1 MRPMT
6 IKSANRNPRRLIV
19 KRKSKSRLGQVW
31 LQMARETALSK
42 WLLGV
47 VIVAAMLAILLIDAQ
62 PAGVQIEVGEVARQD
77 LVAPITAVN
86 TSETERLREE
96 AARQK
101 LLEVQDDPSFY
112 QINPA
117 VVMIVEEN
125 VTGVL
130 NLLRQGIA
138 SEAPQVEEEGA
149 EEVEAPP
156 TPLTVSEIDRRLIRD
171 YQIEIPQS
179 SLEAAVSLSLAEF
192 DQFAQI
198 TTDLVLA
205 TMEGRINE
213 DGLRDARNAFEE
225 SVKRSGLRGDLEQ
238 TAVILGRQLIQP
250 NLVLNTE
257 KVNAARDEAVQS
269 VEPVQIRQGEIII
282 RKGDVVRTEH
292 INLMRDVGLLRT
304 GRDYGALAGRTLLVL
319 AIVVLMVVYLHQN
332 RSHVLEST
340 SLLGLLGCVLVTVL
354 LLGRL
359 FSLPAWPPAP
369 YLNPSALVGLLLT
382 LLIDA
387 RVGGMAAVVAAV
399 LLAVIS
405 DLSWSVGVLTLVGGL
420 TAVLSVSKVS
430 QRGDLMRAGF
440 IVGGANFLL
449 MIALGLVS
457 KDTGL
462 ILHSYL
468 GLLSGVLASIVAI
481 GVLPYLE
488 SVFKITSSIRL
499 LELSNPNHPLLRR
512 LMLEAPGT
520 YHHSILVGN
529 LAEAA
534 AEAVGADG
542 LLARVGS
549 HYHDIGK
556 LKRPYFFVEN
566 QVGKD
571 NPHDKIAPSLSTLIV
586 TSHVKDGLELA
597 AEYKLPPV
605 VTQFIAQH
613 HGTDLVRFFYHR
625 ATEAAEDDSVEERDF
640 RYPGPKPQGKEVAIV
655 SLADAVEAAVRSLS
669 KPTPGKI
676 EGLVR
681 KIIKDRL
688 NSGQLD
694 ESDLTFQDMDR
705 IANSFA
711 KVIMGMFHTRVE
723 YPDKI
728 TKEDIE
734 GKKGKNGSSL

>member
-1 MRPMT
+1 M
-6 IKSANRNPRRLIV
+6 
-19 KRKSKSRLGQVW
+19 KRKSKGGFGKAW
-31 LQMARETALSK
+31 LETLQRTALSR
-42 WLLGV
+42 WVLGGL
-47 VIVAAMLAILLIDAQ
+47 IIAAMLAILLVDAL
-62 PAGVQIEVGEVARQD
+62 PAGVQIEVGEVAKQD
-77 LVAPITAVN
+77 IVAPITAIN
-86 TSETERLREE
+86 TSETERLKEE
-96 AARQK
+96 AARQA
-101 LLEVQDDPSFY
+101 LLEATDDPSYY

-117 VVMIVEEN
+117 AVMRVEEN

-138 SEAPQVEEEGA
+138 PEGEEQDVQPEH
-149 EEVEAPP
+149 
-156 TPLTVSEIDRRLIRD
+156 LTISEIDRRLIRD
-171 YQIEIPQS
+171 WQIEIPQRN
-179 SLEAAVSLSLAEF
+179 LEAVVSLSLTEF
-192 DQFAQI
+192 DQFAQ
-198 TTDLVLA
+198 TTADLVLA
-205 TMEGRINE
+205 AMEEPISQ
-213 DGLRDARNAFEE
+213 DGLRDARDAFEE
-225 SVKRSGLRGDLEQ
+225 SVRRSGFRDNLQQ
-238 TAVILGRQLIQP
+238 TAVLLGRQLIQP

-257 KVNAARDEAVQS
+257 KVNEARDQAVQN
-269 VEPVQIRQGEIII
+269 VEPVQIMQGEIII

-292 INLMRDVGLLRT
+292 INLMRDVGLLKT
-304 GRDYGALAGRTLLVL
+304 GRDYAALAGRTLLVL
-319 AIVVLMVVYLHQN
+319 AMAALMIVYLHQN
-332 RSHVLEST
+332 RLRILENNA
-340 SLLGLLGCVLVTVL
+340 LLGLLGSVVLTVL

-359 FSLPAWPPAP
+359 FSMPAWPEAV

-387 RVGGMAAVVAAV
+387 KVASMAAVVTAV
-399 LLAVIS
+399 LLGVIS
-405 DLSWSVGVLTLVGGL
+405 GFSWPVGTLALVGGL
-420 TAVLSVSKVS
+420 TAVLSVTKVS

-440 IVGGANFLL
+440 IVGGANVLL
-449 MIALGLVS
+449 MMALGLAS

-462 ILHSYL
+462 IVNSYL
-468 GLLSGVLASIVAI
+468 GLISGVLASIVAI

-488 SVFKITSSIRL
+488 SAFKITSSIRL

-542 LLARVGS
+542 LLARVGA

-597 AEYKLPPV
+597 GEYKLPDV

-625 ATEAAEDDSVEERDF
+625 ATEASEDNTVEEKDF
-640 RYPGPKPQGKEVAIV
+640 RYPGPKPHGKEVAIV

-705 IANSFA
+705 IANAFV

-723 YPDKI
+723 YPEKI
-728 TKEDIE
+728 TKEEIE
-734 GKKGKNGSSL
+734 GKKARNGSSV

>member
-1 MRPMT
+1 
-6 IKSANRNPRRLIV
+6 V
-19 KRKSKSRLGQVW
+19 KRKNKGRWGQAW
-31 LQMARETALSK
+31 LQAVQATAVSK
-42 WLLGV
+42 WLLGGL
-47 VIVAAMLAILLIDAQ
+47 ITAAILAILLIGAL
-62 PAGVQIEVGEVARQD
+62 PAGVQIEVGEVAKQD
-77 LVAPITAVN
+77 IVAPITAIN
-86 TSETERLREE
+86 SGETERLKEE
-96 AARQK
+96 AARQA
-101 LLEVQDDPSFY
+101 LREAADDPSFY

-117 VVMIVEEN
+117 VVLGVEED

-138 SEAPQVEEEGA
+138 PEDAGDA
-149 EEVEAPP
+149 EQPEQ
-156 TPLTVSEIDRRLIRD
+156 LNISEIDRRLIRD
-171 YQIEIPQS
+171 WQIEIPQRN
-179 SLEAAVSLSLAEF
+179 LEAVVSLSLAEF
-192 DQFAQI
+192 DRFAQI
-198 TTDLVLA
+198 TAELVLA
-205 TMEGRINE
+205 AMEERISE
-213 DGLRDARNAFEE
+213 DGLRDARDAFEE
-225 SVKRSGLRGDLEQ
+225 SVKRSGLRDDLEQ
-238 TAVILGRQLIQP
+238 AAVVLGRQLIRP
-250 NLVLNTE
+250 NLVLDTE
-257 KVNAARDEAVQS
+257 RVQEAVAQAEQA
-269 VEPVQIRQGEIII
+269 VQPVQIIQGEIII
-282 RKGDVVRTEH
+282 RKGDVVRPEH
-292 INLMRDVGLLRT
+292 ISLMRDVGLLKT
-304 GRDYGALAGRTLLVL
+304 GRDYGAAAGRTLLVL
-319 AIVVLMVVYLHQN
+319 AVVALMGVYLRQN
-332 RSHVLEST
+332 RLQVLENPAHM
-340 SLLGLLGCVLVTVL
+340 GLVGSVVVTVL

-359 FSLPAWPPAP
+359 FSMLAWPEAV

-382 LLIDA
+382 LLLDPKVA
-387 RVGGMAAVVAAV
+387 TMATVVTAV
-399 LLAVIS
+399 LLGVIS
-405 DLSWSVGVLTLVGGL
+405 DFSWAVGILALVGGL

-430 QRGDLMRAGF
+430 QRGDLMRAGS
-440 IVGGANFLL
+440 IVGGVNVLL
-449 MIALGLVS
+449 MVALGLVG
-457 KDTGL
+457 KDSGL
-462 ILHSYL
+462 LIHSYL

-488 SVFKITSSIRL
+488 SAFKITSPIRL

-571 NPHDKIAPSLSTLIV
+571 NPHDKMAPSLSTLIV

-597 AEYKLPPV
+597 SEYRLPDV

-625 ATEAAEDDSVEERDF
+625 ATEASEDSSVEEKDF

-655 SLADAVEAAVRSLS
+655 SLADAVEAAVRSLT

-705 IANSFA
+705 IANAFV

-723 YPDKI
+723 YPEKI
-728 TKEDIE
+728 TKEEIE
-734 GKKGKNGSSL
+734 GKKGKNGSPLQ

>member
-1 MRPMT
+1 M
-6 IKSANRNPRRLIV
+6 
-19 KRKSKSRLGQVW
+19 KRKNKGRWGQAW
-31 LQMARETALSK
+31 LQAVQATAVSK
-42 WLLGV
+42 WLLGGL
-47 VIVAAMLAILLIDAQ
+47 ITAAILAILLIGAL
-62 PAGVQIEVGEVARQD
+62 PAGVQIEVGEVAKQD
-77 LVAPITAVN
+77 IVAPITAIN
-86 TSETERLREE
+86 SGETERLKEE
-96 AARQK
+96 AARQA
-101 LLEVQDDPSFY
+101 LREAADDPSFY

-117 VVMIVEEN
+117 VVLGVEED

-138 SEAPQVEEEGA
+138 PEDAGDA
-149 EEVEAPP
+149 EQPEQ
-156 TPLTVSEIDRRLIRD
+156 LNISEIDRRLIRD
-171 YQIEIPQS
+171 WQIEIPQRN
-179 SLEAAVSLSLAEF
+179 LEAVVSLSLAEF
-192 DQFAQI
+192 DRFAQI
-198 TTDLVLA
+198 TAELVLA
-205 TMEGRINE
+205 AMEERISE
-213 DGLRDARNAFEE
+213 DGLRDARDAFEE
-225 SVKRSGLRGDLEQ
+225 SVKRSGLRDDLEQ
-238 TAVILGRQLIQP
+238 AAVVLGRQLIRP
-250 NLVLNTE
+250 NLVLDTE
-257 KVNAARDEAVQS
+257 RVQEAVAQAEQA
-269 VEPVQIRQGEIII
+269 VQPVQIIQGEIII
-282 RKGDVVRTEH
+282 RKGDVVRPEH
-292 INLMRDVGLLRT
+292 ISLMRDVGLLKT
-304 GRDYGALAGRTLLVL
+304 GRDYGAAAGRTLLVL
-319 AIVVLMVVYLHQN
+319 AVVALMGVYLRQN
-332 RSHVLEST
+332 RLQVLENPAHM
-340 SLLGLLGCVLVTVL
+340 GLVGSVVVTVL

-359 FSLPAWPPAP
+359 FSMLAWPEAV

-382 LLIDA
+382 LLLDPKVA
-387 RVGGMAAVVAAV
+387 TMATVVTAV
-399 LLAVIS
+399 LLGVIS
-405 DLSWSVGVLTLVGGL
+405 DFSWAVGILALVGGL

-430 QRGDLMRAGF
+430 QRGDLIRAGS
-440 IVGGANFLL
+440 IVGGVNVLL
-449 MIALGLVS
+449 MVALGLVG
-457 KDTGL
+457 KDSGL
-462 ILHSYL
+462 LIHSYL

-488 SVFKITSSIRL
+488 SAFKITSPIRL

-571 NPHDKIAPSLSTLIV
+571 NPHDKMAPSLSTLIV

-597 AEYKLPPV
+597 SEYRLPDV

-625 ATEAAEDDSVEERDF
+625 ATEASEDSSVEEKDF

-655 SLADAVEAAVRSLS
+655 SLADAVEAAVRSLT

-705 IANSFA
+705 IANAFV

-723 YPDKI
+723 YPEKI
-728 TKEDIE
+728 TKEEIE
-734 GKKGKNGSSL
+734 GKKGKNGSPLQ

>member
-1 MRPMT
+1 MKHT
-6 IKSANRNPRRLIV
+6 TETLANRNPRRLIV
-19 KRKSKSRLGQVW
+19 KRKSKGGFGKAW
-31 LQMARETALSK
+31 LETLQRTALSR
-42 WLLGV
+42 WVLGGL
-47 VIVAAMLAILLIDAQ
+47 IIAAMLAILLVDAL
-62 PAGVQIEVGEVARQD
+62 PAGVQIEVGEVAKQD
-77 LVAPITAVN
+77 IVAPITAIN
-86 TSETERLREE
+86 TSETERLKEE
-96 AARQK
+96 AARQA
-101 LLEVQDDPSFY
+101 LLEATDDPSYY

-117 VVMIVEEN
+117 AVMRVEEN

-138 SEAPQVEEEGA
+138 PEGEEQDVQPEH
-149 EEVEAPP
+149 
-156 TPLTVSEIDRRLIRD
+156 LTISEIDRRLIRD
-171 YQIEIPQS
+171 WQIEIPQRN
-179 SLEAAVSLSLAEF
+179 LEAVVSLSLTEF
-192 DQFAQI
+192 DQFAQ
-198 TTDLVLA
+198 TTADLVLA
-205 TMEGRINE
+205 VMEEPISQ
-213 DGLRDARNAFEE
+213 DGLRDARDAFEE
-225 SVKRSGLRGDLEQ
+225 SVRRSGFRDNLQQ
-238 TAVILGRQLIQP
+238 TAVLLGRQLIQP

-257 KVNAARDEAVQS
+257 KVNEARDQAVQN
-269 VEPVQIRQGEIII
+269 VEPVQIMQGEIII

-292 INLMRDVGLLRT
+292 INLMRDVGLLKT
-304 GRDYGALAGRTLLVL
+304 GRDYAALAGRTLLVL
-319 AIVVLMVVYLHQN
+319 AMAALMIVYLHQN
-332 RSHVLEST
+332 RLRILENNA
-340 SLLGLLGCVLVTVL
+340 LLGLLGSVVLTVL

-359 FSLPAWPPAP
+359 FSMPAWPEAV

-387 RVGGMAAVVAAV
+387 KVASMAAVVTAV
-399 LLAVIS
+399 LLGVIS
-405 DLSWSVGVLTLVGGL
+405 GFSWPVGTLALVGGL
-420 TAVLSVSKVS
+420 TAVLSVTKVS

-440 IVGGANFLL
+440 IVGGANVLL
-449 MIALGLVS
+449 MMALGLAS

-462 ILHSYL
+462 IVNSYL
-468 GLLSGVLASIVAI
+468 GLISGVLASIVAI

-488 SVFKITSSIRL
+488 SAFKITSSIRL

-542 LLARVGS
+542 LLARVGA

-597 AEYKLPPV
+597 GEYKLPDV

-625 ATEAAEDDSVEERDF
+625 ATEASEDNTVEEKDF
-640 RYPGPKPQGKEVAIV
+640 RYPGPKPHGKEVAIV

-705 IANSFA
+705 IANAFV

-723 YPDKI
+723 YPEKI
-728 TKEDIE
+728 TKEEIE
-734 GKKGKNGSSL
+734 GKKARNGSSV

>member
-1 MRPMT
+1 M
-6 IKSANRNPRRLIV
+6 
-19 KRKSKSRLGQVW
+19 KRKSKGGFGKAW
-31 LQMARETALSK
+31 LETLQRTALSR
-42 WLLGV
+42 WVLGGL
-47 VIVAAMLAILLIDAQ
+47 IIAAMLAILLVDAL
-62 PAGVQIEVGEVARQD
+62 PAGVQIEVGEVAKQD
-77 LVAPITAVN
+77 IVAPITAIN
-86 TSETERLREE
+86 TSETERLKEE
-96 AARQK
+96 AARQA
-101 LLEVQDDPSFY
+101 LLEATDDPSYY

-117 VVMIVEEN
+117 AVMRVEEN

-138 SEAPQVEEEGA
+138 PEGEEQDVQPEH
-149 EEVEAPP
+149 
-156 TPLTVSEIDRRLIRD
+156 LTISEIDRRLIRD
-171 YQIEIPQS
+171 WQIEIPQRN
-179 SLEAAVSLSLAEF
+179 LEAVVSLSLTEF
-192 DQFAQI
+192 DQFAQ
-198 TTDLVLA
+198 TTADLVLA
-205 TMEGRINE
+205 AMEEPISQ
-213 DGLRDARNAFEE
+213 DGLRDARDAFEE
-225 SVKRSGLRGDLEQ
+225 SVRRSGFRDNLQQ
-238 TAVILGRQLIQP
+238 TAVLLGRQLIQP

-257 KVNAARDEAVQS
+257 KVNEARDQAVQN
-269 VEPVQIRQGEIII
+269 VEPVQIMQGEIII
-282 RKGDVVRTEH
+282 RKGDVVRAEH
-292 INLMRDVGLLRT
+292 INLMRDVGLLKT
-304 GRDYGALAGRTLLVL
+304 GRDYAALAGRTLLVL
-319 AIVVLMVVYLHQN
+319 AMAALMIVYLHQN
-332 RSHVLEST
+332 RLRILENNA
-340 SLLGLLGCVLVTVL
+340 LLGLLGSVVLTVL

-359 FSLPAWPPAP
+359 FSMPAWPEAV

-387 RVGGMAAVVAAV
+387 KVASMAAVVTAV
-399 LLAVIS
+399 LLGVIS
-405 DLSWSVGVLTLVGGL
+405 GFSWPVGTLALVGGL
-420 TAVLSVSKVS
+420 TAVLSVTKVS

-440 IVGGANFLL
+440 IVGGANVLL
-449 MIALGLVS
+449 MMALGLAS

-462 ILHSYL
+462 IVNSYL
-468 GLLSGVLASIVAI
+468 GLISGVLASIVAI

-488 SVFKITSSIRL
+488 SAFKITSSIRL

-542 LLARVGS
+542 LLARVGA

-597 AEYKLPPV
+597 GEYKLPDV

-625 ATEAAEDDSVEERDF
+625 ATEASEDNTVEEKDF
-640 RYPGPKPQGKEVAIV
+640 RYPGPKPHGKEVAIV

-705 IANSFA
+705 IANAFV

-723 YPDKI
+723 YPEKI
-728 TKEDIE
+728 TKEEIE
-734 GKKGKNGSSL
+734 GKKARNGSSV

>member
-1 MRPMT
+1 MKHT
-6 IKSANRNPRRLIV
+6 TETLANRNPRRLIV
-19 KRKSKSRLGQVW
+19 KRKNKGGFGKAW
-31 LQMARETALSK
+31 LETLQRTALSR
-42 WLLGV
+42 WVLGGL
-47 VIVAAMLAILLIDAQ
+47 IIAAMLAILLVDAL
-62 PAGVQIEVGEVARQD
+62 PAGVQIEVGEVAKQD
-77 LVAPITAVN
+77 IVAPITAIN
-86 TSETERLREE
+86 TSETERLKEE
-96 AARQK
+96 AARQA
-101 LLEVQDDPSFY
+101 LLEATDDPSYY

-117 VVMIVEEN
+117 AVMRVEEN

-138 SEAPQVEEEGA
+138 PEGEEQDVQPEH
-149 EEVEAPP
+149 
-156 TPLTVSEIDRRLIRD
+156 LTISEIDRRLIRD
-171 YQIEIPQS
+171 WQIEIPQRN
-179 SLEAAVSLSLAEF
+179 LEAVVSLSLTEF
-192 DQFAQI
+192 DQFAQ
-198 TTDLVLA
+198 TTADLVLA
-205 TMEGRINE
+205 VMEEPISQ
-213 DGLRDARNAFEE
+213 DGLRDARDAFEE
-225 SVKRSGLRGDLEQ
+225 SVRRSGFRDDLQQ
-238 TAVILGRQLIQP
+238 TAVLLGRQLIQP

-257 KVNAARDEAVQS
+257 KVNEARDQAVQN
-269 VEPVQIRQGEIII
+269 VEPVQIMQGEIII

-292 INLMRDVGLLRT
+292 INLMRDVGLLKT
-304 GRDYGALAGRTLLVL
+304 GRDYAALAGRTLLVL
-319 AIVVLMVVYLHQN
+319 AMAALMIVYLHQN
-332 RSHVLEST
+332 RLRILENNA
-340 SLLGLLGCVLVTVL
+340 LLGLLGSVVLTVL

-359 FSLPAWPPAP
+359 FSMPAWPEAV

-387 RVGGMAAVVAAV
+387 KVASMAAVVTAV
-399 LLAVIS
+399 LLGVIS
-405 DLSWSVGVLTLVGGL
+405 GFSWPVGTLALVGGL
-420 TAVLSVSKVS
+420 TAVLSVTKVS

-440 IVGGANFLL
+440 IVGGANVLL
-449 MIALGLVS
+449 MMALGLAS

-462 ILHSYL
+462 IVNSYL
-468 GLLSGVLASIVAI
+468 GLISGVLASIVAI

-488 SVFKITSSIRL
+488 SAFKITSSIRL

-542 LLARVGS
+542 LLARVGA

-597 AEYKLPPV
+597 GEYKLPDV

-625 ATEAAEDDSVEERDF
+625 ATEASEDNTVEEKDF
-640 RYPGPKPQGKEVAIV
+640 RYPGPKPHGKEVAIV

-705 IANSFA
+705 IANAFV

-723 YPDKI
+723 YPEKI
-728 TKEDIE
+728 TKEEIE
-734 GKKGKNGSSL
+734 GKKARNGSSV

>member
-1 MRPMT
+1 
-6 IKSANRNPRRLIV
+6 
-19 KRKSKSRLGQVW
+19 
-31 LQMARETALSK
+31 
-42 WLLGV
+42 
-47 VIVAAMLAILLIDAQ
+47 MLAILLVDAV
-62 PAGVQIEVGEVARQD
+62 PAGVQFEVGEVAKQD
-77 LVAPITAVN
+77 IVAPITAIN
-86 TSETERLREE
+86 SSATEQRREE
-96 AARQK
+96 AARQA
-101 LLEVQDDPSFY
+101 LLAASEDPEY
-112 QINPA
+112 YAINPA
-117 VVMIVEEN
+117 AVMRVEEN

-138 SEAPQVEEEGA
+138 PEEQGEGLEQEEAQRPEQ
-149 EEVEAPP
+149 
-156 TPLTVSEIDRRLIRD
+156 LSISEIDRRLIRD
-171 YQIEIPQS
+171 WQIEIPQRN
-179 SLEAAVSLSLAEF
+179 LEAVISLSLAQF

-198 TTDLVLA
+198 TADLVLA
-205 TMEGRINE
+205 AMEQRISQ
-213 DGLRDARNAFEE
+213 DGLRDARDAFEE
-225 SVKRSGLRGDLEQ
+225 SVRRSDLRDDLQQ
-238 TAVILGRQLIQP
+238 TAVLLGRQLIQP

-257 KVNAARDEAVQS
+257 KVNEARDRAVQA
-269 VEPVQIRQGEIII
+269 VEPVQIMQGEIII
-282 RKGDVVRTEH
+282 RKGDVVRPEH
-292 INLMRDVGLLRT
+292 ISLMRDVGLLRA

-319 AIVVLMVVYLHQN
+319 AMVVLMGVYLHQN
-332 RSHVLEST
+332 HRQVLDNLA
-340 SLLGLLGCVLVTVL
+340 LLGLVGSVVVTVL

-359 FSLPAWPPAP
+359 FSLLSWPQAV

-382 LLIDA
+382 LLIEA
-387 RVGGMAAVVAAV
+387 KVGSMAAVITAV
-399 LLAVIS
+399 LLGAIS
-405 DLSWSVGVLTLVGGL
+405 GFSWPVGVFALVGGL

-440 IVGGANFLL
+440 IVGGVGFLL
-449 MIALGLVS
+449 MLVLGLAA
-457 KDTGL
+457 KDFNL
-462 ILHSYL
+462 IIHSYL
-468 GLLSGVLASIVAI
+468 GLISGVLASIVAI

-488 SVFKITSSIRL
+488 SAFKITSAIRL

-542 LLARVGS
+542 LLARVGAF
-549 HYHDIGK
+549 YHDIGK

-597 AEYKLPPV
+597 GEYKLPEV

-625 ATEAAEDDSVEERDF
+625 ATEASDDNSVDEKDF

-688 NSGQLD
+688 NSGELD
-694 ESDLTFQDMDR
+694 ESDLTFHDMDK
-705 IANSFA
+705 IANAFV

-723 YPDKI
+723 YPEKI
-728 TKEDIE
+728 TKEEIE
-734 GKKGKNGSSL
+734 GKKGKNGNPVQQ

>member
-1 MRPMT
+1 
-6 IKSANRNPRRLIV
+6 I
-19 KRKSKSRLGQVW
+19 
-31 LQMARETALSK
+31 
-42 WLLGV
+42 
-47 VIVAAMLAILLIDAQ
+47 
-62 PAGVQIEVGEVARQD
+62 
-77 LVAPITAVN
+77 
-86 TSETERLREE
+86 
-96 AARQK
+96 
-101 LLEVQDDPSFY
+101 
-112 QINPA
+112 
-117 VVMIVEEN
+117 
-125 VTGVL
+125 
-130 NLLRQGIA
+130 
-138 SEAPQVEEEGA
+138 
-149 EEVEAPP
+149 
-156 TPLTVSEIDRRLIRD
+156 SEIDRRLIRD
-171 YQIEIPQS
+171 WQIEIPQRN
-179 SLEAAVSLSLAEF
+179 LEAVISLSLAQF

-198 TTDLVLA
+198 TADLVLA
-205 TMEGRINE
+205 AMEQRISQ
-213 DGLRDARNAFEE
+213 DGLRDARDAFEE
-225 SVKRSGLRGDLEQ
+225 SVRRSDLRDDLQQ
-238 TAVILGRQLIQP
+238 TAVLLGRQLIQP

-257 KVNAARDEAVQS
+257 KVNEARDRAVQA
-269 VEPVQIRQGEIII
+269 VEPVQIMQGEIII
-282 RKGDVVRTEH
+282 RKGDVVRPEH
-292 INLMRDVGLLRT
+292 ISLMRDVGLLRA

-319 AIVVLMVVYLHQN
+319 AMVVLMGVYLHQN
-332 RSHVLEST
+332 HRQVLDNLA
-340 SLLGLLGCVLVTVL
+340 LLGLVGSVVVTVL

-359 FSLPAWPPAP
+359 FSLLSWPQAV

-382 LLIDA
+382 LLIEA
-387 RVGGMAAVVAAV
+387 KVGSMAAVITAV
-399 LLAVIS
+399 LLGAIS
-405 DLSWSVGVLTLVGGL
+405 GFSWPVGVFALVGGL

-440 IVGGANFLL
+440 IVGGVGFLL
-449 MIALGLVS
+449 MLVLGLAA
-457 KDTGL
+457 KDFNL
-462 ILHSYL
+462 IIHSYL
-468 GLLSGVLASIVAI
+468 GLISGVLASIVAI

-488 SVFKITSSIRL
+488 SAFKITSAIRL

-542 LLARVGS
+542 LLARVGAF
-549 HYHDIGK
+549 YHDIGK

-597 AEYKLPPV
+597 GEYKLPEV

-625 ATEAAEDDSVEERDF
+625 ATEASDDNSVDEKDF

-688 NSGQLD
+688 NSGELD
-694 ESDLTFQDMDR
+694 ESDLTFHDMDK
-705 IANSFA
+705 IANAFV

-723 YPDKI
+723 YPEKI
-728 TKEDIE
+728 TKEEIE
-734 GKKGKNGSSL
+734 GKKGKNGNPVQQ

>member
-1 MRPMT
+1 M
-6 IKSANRNPRRLIV
+6 

-304 GRDYGALAGRTLLVL
+304 GRDYGALAGRTLLVF

>member
-1 MRPMT
+1 M
-6 IKSANRNPRRLIV
+6 
-19 KRKSKSRLGQVW
+19 KRKNKGRWGQAW
-31 LQMARETALSK
+31 LQVLRETAFSR
-42 WLLGV
+42 WVLGALN
-47 VIVAAMLAILLIDAQ
+47 VAAMLAILLVDAL
-62 PAGVQIEVGEVARQD
+62 PAGVQIQVGEVAKQD
-77 LVAPITAVN
+77 IVAPMTAIN
-86 TSETERLREE
+86 SSATERLREE
-96 AARQK
+96 AARQV
-101 LLEVQDDPSFY
+101 LLEAADDPEYY

-117 VVMIVEEN
+117 AVMRVEEN

-138 SEAPQVEEEGA
+138 PEVQSQEQEQAQEREEAQTEQLEQ
-149 EEVEAPP
+149 
-156 TPLTVSEIDRRLIRD
+156 LTISEIDRRLIRD
-171 YQIEIPQS
+171 WQIEIPQRN
-179 SLEAAVSLSLAEF
+179 LEAVVSLSLVQF

-198 TTDLVLA
+198 TADLVLA
-205 TMEGRINE
+205 AMEQRISQ
-213 DGLRDARNAFEE
+213 DGLRDARDAFEE
-225 SVKRSGLRGDLEQ
+225 SVRRSDLRDDLQQ

-257 KVNAARDEAVQS
+257 KVNAARDQAVQS
-269 VEPVQIRQGEIII
+269 VQPVQIMQGEIII
-282 RKGDVVRTEH
+282 RKGDVVRPEH
-292 INLMRDVGLLRT
+292 ISLMRDVGLLKT

-319 AIVVLMVVYLHQN
+319 SLALLMAVYLYQN
-332 RSHVLEST
+332 HKQVLDNIA
-340 SLLGLLGCVLVTVL
+340 LLGLVGCIVVTVL

-359 FSLPAWPPAP
+359 FSLLSWPQAV

-382 LLIDA
+382 LLLDPQVA
-387 RVGGMAAVVAAV
+387 SMATVITAA
-399 LLAVIS
+399 LLGVIS
-405 DLSWSVGVLTLVGGL
+405 GFSWFVGVFALVGGL

-440 IVGGANFLL
+440 IVGGVNFLL
-449 MIALGLVS
+449 MLALGLAG
-457 KDTGL
+457 KDTNL
-462 ILHSYL
+462 IIHSYL
-468 GLLSGVLASIVAI
+468 GLISGLLASIVAI

-488 SVFKITSSIRL
+488 SAFKITSAIRL
-499 LELSNPNHPLLRR
+499 LELSNPNHPLLRK

-542 LLARVGS
+542 LLARVGAF
-549 HYHDIGK
+549 YHDIGK

-597 AEYKLPPV
+597 AEYKLPEV

-625 ATEAAEDDSVEERDF
+625 ATEAAEDNSVEEKDF

-688 NSGQLD
+688 NSGELD

-705 IANSFA
+705 IANAFG

-723 YPDKI
+723 YPEKI
-728 TKEDIE
+728 TKEEIE
-734 GKKGKNGSSL
+734 GKKAKNGSSVQQ

>member
-1 MRPMT
+1 
-6 IKSANRNPRRLIV
+6 V
-19 KRKSKSRLGQVW
+19 KRKSKGGFGKAW
-31 LQMARETALSK
+31 LETLQRTALSR
-42 WLLGV
+42 WVLGGL
-47 VIVAAMLAILLIDAQ
+47 IIAAMLAILLVDAL
-62 PAGVQIEVGEVARQD
+62 PAGVQIEVGEVAKQD
-77 LVAPITAVN
+77 IVAPITAIN
-86 TSETERLREE
+86 TSETERLKEE
-96 AARQK
+96 AARQA
-101 LLEVQDDPSFY
+101 LLEATDDPSYY

-117 VVMIVEEN
+117 AVMRVEEN

-138 SEAPQVEEEGA
+138 PEGEEQDVQPEH
-149 EEVEAPP
+149 
-156 TPLTVSEIDRRLIRD
+156 LTISEIDRRLIRD
-171 YQIEIPQS
+171 WQIEIPQRN
-179 SLEAAVSLSLAEF
+179 LEAVVSLSLTEF
-192 DQFAQI
+192 DQFAQ
-198 TTDLVLA
+198 TTADLVLA
-205 TMEGRINE
+205 AMEEPISQ
-213 DGLRDARNAFEE
+213 DGLRDARDAFEE
-225 SVKRSGLRGDLEQ
+225 SVRRSGFRDDLQQ
-238 TAVILGRQLIQP
+238 TAVLLGRQLIQP

-257 KVNAARDEAVQS
+257 KVNEARDQAVQN
-269 VEPVQIRQGEIII
+269 VEPVQIMQGEIII

-292 INLMRDVGLLRT
+292 INLMRDVGLLKT
-304 GRDYGALAGRTLLVL
+304 GRDYAALAGRTLLVL
-319 AIVVLMVVYLHQN
+319 AMAALMIVYLHQN
-332 RSHVLEST
+332 RLRILENNA
-340 SLLGLLGCVLVTVL
+340 LLGLLGSVVLTVL

-359 FSLPAWPPAP
+359 FSMPAWPEAV

-387 RVGGMAAVVAAV
+387 KVASMAAVVTAV
-399 LLAVIS
+399 LLGVIS
-405 DLSWSVGVLTLVGGL
+405 GFSWPVGTLALVGGL
-420 TAVLSVSKVS
+420 TAVLSVTKVS

-440 IVGGANFLL
+440 IVGGANVLL
-449 MIALGLVS
+449 MMALGLAS

-462 ILHSYL
+462 IVNSYL
-468 GLLSGVLASIVAI
+468 GLISGVLASIVAI

-488 SVFKITSSIRL
+488 SAFKITSSIRL

-542 LLARVGS
+542 LLARVGA

-597 AEYKLPPV
+597 GEYKLPDV

-625 ATEAAEDDSVEERDF
+625 ATEASEDNTVEEKDF
-640 RYPGPKPQGKEVAIV
+640 RYPGPKPHGKEVAIV

-705 IANSFA
+705 IANAFV

-723 YPDKI
+723 YPEKI
-728 TKEDIE
+728 TKEEIE
-734 GKKGKNGSSL
+734 GKKARNGSSV

>member
-1 MRPMT
+1 MT

-282 RKGDVVRTEH
+282 RKGDVVKTEH